1 MITCLPYDAEVEYLQ
16 NTGLTQFVDTGIVP
30 DTGFRVNSR
39 ITPLDVSV
47 GDKWLIGAWNSGA
60 RYYPVYMYPVGRW
73 GGGYGVYFQGS
84 TVAVAGTPIEMDV
97 EYTAS
102 YQIVMIDG
110 TVVQQFAKS
119 GYSGTSA
126 RSVYL
131 FGLNDGSR
139 NVSSFLAR
147 MGATKIWMN
156 GALVR
161 DFVPVRFTNSN
172 GQSEGAMYDR
182 VSRKLFRNA
191 GTGAFTIGPDVATP
205 VMGLHFMK
213 LPKKTARNYVQDG
226 LVAMWDGI
234 ENAGWGVHDNSA
246 TTWKDLIGGHVLNV
260 DNGGSWADD
269 CLVCDGTRRG
279 AYGNNLTGG
288 APLVVE
294 AVVQATTASS
304 WRILWHQG
312 EWRDGLRLTRC
323 LVFYN
328 PTQLWLA
335 SAYGYTDV
343 STTIA
348 NKTTIHIDYA
358 SSGISHLSINGSDAA
373 FSTGATS
380 WYNTD
385 GGNVFAFGGASSTSA
400 NYALACKIYSF
411 RLYSRAL
418 TADEIAHNY
427 AVDKERFNLP

>member
-1 MITCLPYDAEVEYLQ
+1 MIAGPPYDAEVEYLES
-16 NTGLTQFVDTGIVP
+16 TGTQWIDTGMVLTVDDAISCGF
-30 DTGFRVNSR
+30 TGRS
-39 ITPLDVSV
+39 S
-47 GDKWLIGAWNSGA
+47 AWNLYIFGA
-60 RYYPVYMYPVGRW
+60 FNGSSYGTGGIALASTPSKFSVVYP
-73 GGGYGVYFQGS
+73 
-84 TVAVAGTPIEMDV
+84 T
-97 EYTAS
+97 
-102 YQIVMIDG
+102 
-110 TVVQQFAKS
+110 
-119 GYSGTSA
+119 
-126 RSVYL
+126 
-131 FGLNDGSR
+131 
-139 NVSSFLAR
+139 NVSSSTYR
-147 MGATKIWMN
+147 MVISYAANERYDIECDRDGLTISGTTDSFSWNQSFVSTRNMYLFALNSGGQASNFQSCRIHYFKVEASGA
-156 GALVR
+156 AVV